1 MTLGMKMMAKAATA
15 LLPAKLCLAARYRLE
30 ARALRARHRAVA
42 DQLVRAAVDVS
53 ARCLDDI
60 HSRED
65 WQAHRST
72 LRRQLLFMLGLDPLP
87 ERTPLAPEVVGVV
100 ECPGYRVEKQV
111 FQCLPG
117 MQMTGNFYLP
127 NGAPGP
133 VPCILYLC
141 GHRTHP
147 RGAKTQY
154 QDRFLWYPAH
164 GFACLVLDSL
174 NGGEVPGWH
183 HGTQNQ
189 NRWDWL
195 SLGYTPAG
203 VEIWNAMRALDYLE
217 TRPEVDARRI
227 GATGISGGG
236 VMTMIL
242 AALDERIRAAAPSC
256 SVYTVGDQARRSL
269 VWMQCDCTFY
279 PNVHRL
285 DFPAVAALVAP
296 RPLLITAGRKDR
308 IFPPSGSREVY
319 RKAKRI
325 FDLCG
330 ASENIRSVESNE
342 GHTDP
347 PLFLR
352 ESRQWMCRWLHPE
365 PETVLPAAA
374 DAAPPSEPADLLAC
388 FNSPPQESANYDVH
402 ERFIRLAPAVPP
414 ASPAEWQTRKTQI
427 AAGLT
432 ATVFSWFPEN
442 PPPLVARRQPGSRS
456 KLGGCEGF
464 ARWSEWLLETE
475 PGAAVHVFRY
485 EPLVPPADPSLL
497 LVLRRP
503 GDTPAVLDDEW
514 LPLLER
520 RRIVVMHPRVGESA
534 LSCVDHARLERTAAL
549 SGRTFAALQVWDAL
563 RTLEW
568 ALGDFPVPA
577 ESVAIYGRGE
587 AGIVGLYAALFRPA
601 IGQVVLRDPP
611 ASHRSGPALLTV
623 LRTADIPEV
632 ASTLAPRT
640 LTWLSAPPP
649 AFEGTRQIYRLCGA
663 EDRFRRAASLAAA
676 LGSVPPVSGDVR

>member
-1 MTLGMKMMAKAATA
+1 MIAKAAA
-15 LLPAKLCLAARYRLE
+15 FLLPDPFRLAVRCRLE
-30 ARALRARHRAVA
+30 AQALRARQRAVA
-42 DQLVRAAVDVS
+42 DQLVRAAADVS
-53 ARCLDDI
+53 ARCLDDVQ
-60 HSRED
+60 SRED
-65 WQAHRST
+65 WLARRPA

-87 ERTPLAPEVVGVV
+87 ERMPLAPETVGVL
-100 ECPGYRVEKQV
+100 ERPGYRVEKQV

-127 NGAPGP
+127 AGARRP

-164 GFACLVLDSL
+164 GFACLALDSL

-189 NRWDWL
+189 DRWDWL

-236 VMTMIL
+236 VMTMML

-256 SVYTVGDQARRSL
+256 STYTVGDQAMRSL
-269 VWMQCDCTFY
+269 VRRQCDCTFY
-279 PNVHRL
+279 PNVYRL
-285 DFPAVAALVAP
+285 DYPAVAALVAP
-296 RPLLITAGRKDR
+296 RPLLITTGRKDR

-330 ASENIRSVESNE
+330 AGENVRALESNA
-342 GHTDP
+342 GHADP

-365 PETVLPAAA
+365 PETVLPAVAEA
-374 DAAPPSEPADLLAC
+374 PPPSEPADALAC
-388 FNSPPQESANYDVH
+388 FRAPPRESANYDVH
-402 ERFIRLAPAVPP
+402 ERFIRPAPAVPP
-414 ASPAEWQTRKTQI
+414 ASPAEWHNREKQI
-427 AAGLT
+427 AGGL
-432 ATVFSWFPEN
+432 ASTVFSWFPET
-442 PPPLVARRQPGSRS
+442 PPPLAARRQPGSRS
-456 KLGGCEGF
+456 KLGGCEGY

-475 PGAAVHVFRY
+475 PGATVHVFRY
-485 EPLVPPADPSLL
+485 EPLAAPADPSLL
-497 LVLRRP
+497 VVLRRP
-503 GDTPAVLDDEW
+503 GDTPGVLDDEW

-534 LSCVDHARLERTAAL
+534 LASVDHARLERTAAL
-549 SGRTFAALQVWDAL
+549 SGRTLAALQVWDAM
-563 RTLEW
+563 RTLDW
-568 ALGDFPVPA
+568 ALGGTPVPPDA
-577 ESVAIYGRGE
+577 VAIYGRGE
-587 AGIVGLYAALFRPA
+587 AGIAGLYAALFRPA
-601 IGQVVLRDPP
+601 VGHVVLRDPP

-623 LRTADIPEV
+623 LRTADLPEV
-632 ASTLAPRT
+632 AATLAPRT

-676 LGSVPPVSGDVR
+676 LGTVPAGSGGAR